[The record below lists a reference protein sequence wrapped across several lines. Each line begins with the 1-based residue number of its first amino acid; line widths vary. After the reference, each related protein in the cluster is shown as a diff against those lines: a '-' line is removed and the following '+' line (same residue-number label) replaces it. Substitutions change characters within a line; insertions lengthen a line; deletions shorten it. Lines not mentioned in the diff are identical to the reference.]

1 MLSFLITL
9 LLYLGAIAAGII
21 LALLLAAYVLP
32 VVISIFSIF
41 VPGVGIGAFIFL
53 FKQSVMGIIIGIVVG
68 AVFFCLT
75 KIRKISFPTSLF
87 CALVGSFI
95 SIFAFGLFVDSFSS
109 FSNSLEDT
117 SILHF
122 TPLHMIPWLIITG
135 ISLFLF
141 LHLGNEKLEKINY
154 IINEDNIVVKN
165 ILTII
170 SSLMY
175 GLSIWFFIMVSIEF
189 IGDGYDIGN
198 NKYNIPIIAA
208 GTIISFVLMFL
219 KEKYNFSIP
228 DLLHRKSINASS
240 DEE

>member
-95 SIFAFGLFVDSFSS
+95 SIFAFGLFFDSFSS

-154 IINEDNIVVKN
+154 IINEQIKKQIQWRYVKYRHPKLHIVVK
-165 ILTII
+165 LQ
-170 SSLMY
+170 
-175 GLSIWFFIMVSIEF
+175 
-189 IGDGYDIGN
+189 
-198 NKYNIPIIAA
+198 P
-208 GTIISFVLMFL
+208 
-219 KEKYNFSIP
+219 
-228 DLLHRKSINASS
+228 
-240 DEE
+240 